1 MNNEDK
7 NINEE
12 LLNRALDN
20 DSDNSNNSLTTDNL
34 DNTDRKSVV

>member
-34 DNTDRKSVV
+34 DITNT

>member
-34 DNTDRKSVV
+34 DNTNTSIA